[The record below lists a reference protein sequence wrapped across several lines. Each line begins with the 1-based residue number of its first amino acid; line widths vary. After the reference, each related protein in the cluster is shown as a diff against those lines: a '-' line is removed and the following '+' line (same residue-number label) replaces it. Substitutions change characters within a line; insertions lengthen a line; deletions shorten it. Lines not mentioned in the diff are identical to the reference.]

1 MQDIQVNRKMFYQ
14 IADIIEQYPEKH
26 EQEFWFMSQDRA
38 ISTTAIYNDRL
49 DFENTI
55 IYDGVEYKCDT
66 TQCIAGWSLVLDKRN
81 IYFAN
86 GSTYVDDVE
95 VARHYDDIGVP
106 TSLSQPVNDN
116 ESIID
121 IASKILGIS
130 IEDGHLLFHTMD
142 IEQEDWPTVLRAIGD
157 GKDIQSALDDVRCEK
172 PIWNR

>member
-1 MQDIQVNRKMFYQ
+1 MEDIQVNRKMFYQ
-14 IADIIEQYPEKH
+14 IADIIEQYPENH
-26 EQEFWFMSQDRA
+26 DQEIWFMNADCTHS
-38 ISTTAIYNDRL
+38 YNFL
-49 DFENTI
+49 NTI

-66 TQCIAGWSLVLDKRN
+66 SQCIAGWSLILDKRN

-106 TSLSQPVNDN
+106 VNDN

-130 IEDGHLLFHTMD
+130 TDDGQLLFYTMD

-157 GKDIQSALDDVRCEK
+157 GKDIQSALYDVHYEE

>member
-1 MQDIQVNRKMFYQ
+1 M
-14 IADIIEQYPEKH
+14 
-26 EQEFWFMSQDRA
+26 
-38 ISTTAIYNDRL
+38 
-49 DFENTI
+49 
-55 IYDGVEYKCDT
+55 
-66 TQCIAGWSLVLDKRN
+66 
-81 IYFAN
+81 
-86 GSTYVDDVE
+86 
-95 VARHYDDIGVP
+95 ARHYDDIGVP